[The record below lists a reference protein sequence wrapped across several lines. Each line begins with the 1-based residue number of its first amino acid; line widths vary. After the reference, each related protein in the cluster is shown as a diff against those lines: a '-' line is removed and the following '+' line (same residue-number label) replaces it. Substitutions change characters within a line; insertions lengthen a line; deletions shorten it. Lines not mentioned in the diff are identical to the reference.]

1 MKNYTDLELK
11 KELWA
16 RGYEVLDP
24 KEYAVDECLW
34 TIDDAIDAYNEV
46 KERNF
51 THDELTKDKLM
62 EILNSTISSPYIM
75 ELISEKL
82 HQNIYEHL
90 FED

>member
-11 KELWA
+11 KELYS
-16 RGYEVLDP
+16 RGYEVFD
-24 KEYAVDECLW
+24 KDYATEYMW
-34 TIDDAIDAYNEV
+34 TVDDAIDAYNEI

-75 ELISEKL
+75 ELISERL
-82 HQNIYEHL
+82 HQNIYENL

>member
-16 RGYEVLDP
+16 RGYEVYD
-24 KEYAVDECLW
+24 KDYATEYMW
-34 TIDDAIDAYNEV
+34 TVDDAIDAYNEV
-46 KERNF
+46 KERDF

-75 ELISEKL
+75 ELVSEKL
-82 HQNIYEHL
+82 HQNIYENL